1 MSRVARNI
9 PHCQK
14 WDCHALPLF
23 ALDRAIAR
31 LFPISI
37 LIAGETKNGRAK
49 STRWSVWQPCFW
61 GCDMTL
67 GTPSAASKV
76 HPKDETTKG
85 RKDDTNIHVLN
96 WGGPP
101 LGVQILYTF
110 PAPKTGIKQIE
121 QFNDI
126 ILHIL
131 RSRLESQ
138 SWNSFNSFPIVNEV
152 SAGRCTDSARLR
164 QDSATKDIKTGTELW

>member
-1 MSRVARNI
+1 MSRAARKV

-23 ALDRAIAR
+23 ALDEAIPR
-31 LFPISI
+31 LFSISF

-61 GCDMTL
+61 GCGMTL
-67 GTPSAASKV
+67 GTPPAASKFTRNN
-76 HPKDETTKG
+76 ETKKS
-85 RKDDTNIHVLN
+85 RKNDTNIHVLN

-101 LGVQILYTF
+101 LGVQILHTF
-110 PAPKTGIKQIE
+110 PTPKTGIKQIE
-121 QFNDI
+121 QLMTSSCASCAF
-126 ILHIL
+126 L

-138 SWNSFNSFPIVNEV
+138 SWNSFSSFPIVNGV
-152 SAGRCTDSARLR
+152 SAALPTPARLR
-164 QDSATKDIKTGTELW
+164 N